1 MNKNHVVII
10 DGDNLLHRAYH
21 RFGEFA
27 SENGKLSS
35 MIFGAPFM
43 VRHLI
48 TKLKP
53 TLLYITF
60 DGGSNK
66 VRKNVLPNYRQRDQ
80 KLGFDYEN
88 FQEQKAIVKKLF
100 MDLAVRVVWS
110 EKTEADDWI
119 YMLARKYRKHKVT
132 IVSGDKDFHQLINET
147 TSIYYPNKEILLTT
161 KNLKNHFG
169 YSPNETVDYLILRGD
184 KSDKIP
190 GFGGIGEKRAR
201 QFLDAAGSIKAH
213 LDNPVPGVKVDRVK
227 LLALYKRNRKL
238 IDLSYF
244 YRKYNRKN
252 KLPILN
258 PQPILN
264 LPAVAKVA
272 RDYSITTLVKVDFL
286 EGFKKLAE

>member
-1 MNKNHVVII
+1 MNKNIVIL

-27 SENGKLSS
+27 SQDGKLSS

-53 TLLYITF
+53 TTLIATF
-60 DGGSNK
+60 DGGSNPI
-66 VRKNVLPNYRQRDQ
+66 RKKLLPEYRQRTQ
-80 KLGFDYEN
+80 KLDFDVEN
-88 FQEQKAIVKKLF
+88 FMAQKEIVKNLF
-100 MDLAVRVVWS
+100 MNLGIMVIWQ

-119 YMLARKYRKHKVT
+119 YMLSRKYKNSNVI
-132 IVSGDKDFHQLINET
+132 IVSGDKDFHQLISDKV
-147 TSIYYPNKEILLTT
+147 SIYYPSKEILITP

-169 YSPNETVDYLILRGD
+169 YKPEETVDYLILTGD

-190 GFGGIGEKRAR
+190 GYGGIGEKRAR
-201 QFLDAAGSIKAH
+201 QFLDSAGSIKSFITNGA
-213 LDNPVPGVKVDRVK
+213 PGVKLDKAK
-227 LLALYKRNRKL
+227 LIEVYKRNRAL

-258 PQPILN
+258 PDPVLN

-272 RDYSITTLVKVDFL
+272 RDYNITSFTKVDFMD
-286 EGFKKLAE
+286 GFKRLSQ